1 VDGVNI
7 SGENNMKDSIAPEA
21 FWISPSGEILDVP
34 ITHIRLVIDIP
45 ARFGMTSE
53 EIENAYTD
61 ENEELGT
68 EGIAREKIIINLIGK
83 GWIRIRYY
91 PRRTGWT
98 VNVHS
103 MDGHTQDILREW
115 SGRVIA
121 SGRSGY
127 DEVIIDTPVGR
138 KSVVLADLTVD

>member
-1 VDGVNI
+1 MK
-7 SGENNMKDSIAPEA
+7 ENIAPEA

-53 EIENAYTD
+53 EIEKAYTD

-68 EGIAREKIIINLIGK
+68 EGIAREKIILNLIGK

-103 MDGHTQDILREW
+103 MDWHTQDILREW
-115 SGRVIA
+115 SGRMIA

-127 DEVIIDTPVGR
+127 DEVIIDMPDGR
-138 KSVVLADLTVD
+138 KAVTLLSLKI